1 MSAADFAHEVCWIT
15 GTEVR
20 LLLDVDSLIDA
31 VRGAMKAVS
40 HGVTELPLRRG
51 MPLGNSG
58 NVLGMMPG
66 ALLDESPVFGIKLV
80 SLFPGNSAHGLP
92 SHMGLYVLFEARNGK
107 PLAVMDGN
115 AVTALRTAAA
125 SAVATDALAR
135 AGSRVLTILGTG
147 EQAAA
152 HLQAI
157 TRVRKIEEIRIWGR
171 DFSRAG
177 ALAQGDGRA
186 TAVRDLAAAIAGCD
200 ILCTVTS
207 SAMPLVSLPLLSP
220 GTHINAVG
228 ASHAAA
234 MEIAPDVLASCSV
247 FIDFEASARDQAGEI
262 IRAVEAGHVSEQ
274 VYKNE
279 IGRVLCGDLAG
290 RQSDREITLYKSL
303 GVAAQDLVAARL
315 AYTRASAEGIGTKL
329 RL

>member
-1 MSAADFAHEVCWIT
+1 M
-15 GTEVR
+15 
-20 LLLDVDSLIDA
+20 LLDVDSLIDA
-31 VRGAMKAVS
+31 VRGAMKTVS
-40 HGVTELPLRRG
+40 RGTTELPLRRG

-80 SLFPGNSAHGLP
+80 SLFPGNSAYGLP
-92 SHMGLYVLFEARNGK
+92 SHMGLFVLFEAQNGK
-107 PLAVMDGN
+107 PVAVMDGN
-115 AVTALRTAAA
+115 AITALRTAAA

-135 AGSRVLTILGTG
+135 ADSRVLTILGTG
-147 EQAAA
+147 EQSAA

-157 TRVRKIEEIRIWGR
+157 TRVRNIEEIRIWGR
-171 DFSRAG
+171 DRSRAE
-177 ALAQGDGRA
+177 ALAQSDGRA
-186 TAVRDLAAAIAGCD
+186 IAVSDLGAAIAGCD

-207 SAMPLVSLPLLSP
+207 SATPLVFMPLLAT
-220 GTHINAVG
+220 GMHINAVG

-247 FIDFEASARDQAGEI
+247 FVDFEASARDQAGEI
-262 IRAVEAGHVSEQ
+262 IRAVEAGYVSEQ

-279 IGRVLCGDLAG
+279 IGLVLCGDLAG
-290 RQSDREITLYKSL
+290 RQSDREITVYKSL

-315 AYTRASAEGIGTKL
+315 AYTRASAKGIGTTL